1 MGMCKQKLDELE
13 KLEQNYSDV
22 KNRLEI
28 LRKSMVEIAVE

>member
-1 MGMCKQKLDELE
+1 MCKQKLDELE